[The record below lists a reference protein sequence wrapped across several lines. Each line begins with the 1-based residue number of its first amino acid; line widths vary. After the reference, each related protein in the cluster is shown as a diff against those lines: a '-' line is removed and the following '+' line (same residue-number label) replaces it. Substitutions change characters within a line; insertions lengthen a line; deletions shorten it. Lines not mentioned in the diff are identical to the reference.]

1 MTKNL
6 SEQPTQRLLSDTRL
20 NFWRAVVAGSFVV
33 LAIALALFQVLW
45 SDRYVG
51 LALKNRLRLIRM
63 PPARGQIYDRK
74 GLPLALNVMTFDI
87 MGYPLDLQ
95 RDEVKQKLL
104 GALQRARLP
113 HDPEKLEQRVKNL
126 YWAPYRAISLV
137 SNLTLLQMTSLMEDP
152 EFPEVLFPLPVWR
165 RTYPAGPLASHV
177 VGYVGEISEQ
187 ELRSVETDENK
198 SYIGGD
204 VIGKSGVEKYYEDV
218 LRGSIGERAVEVDAR
233 GRQRR
238 TLNET
243 MPGIGQDLT
252 LTIDLSAQSYASDL
266 MKDYNGVM
274 VALDVNNG
282 EVIVMWS
289 NPSYDPN
296 PLAWGVSGTE
306 WAGLNLDSSRP
317 LLNRAISGQY
327 SPGSIF
333 KAVTGYAALESGVVD
348 KNTSVHCSGVFRLGG
363 NLYHCWRRGG
373 HGRETFVRA
382 LRDSCDVYFY
392 ETSQM
397 VGVKRYDDV
406 GERFAL
412 GRPLGIDLP
421 GEAAGILPG
430 PEWKKKTM
438 RQSWFKGDSV
448 NMSIGQGF
456 VLLTPLQMASV
467 YATIANGGVF
477 YRPHVLKTAEVE
489 GQPTGLRPEYLQLVK
504 AGLRAVVAKGGTGH
518 RAAVSGVEIAG
529 KTGTVQHDHGKD
541 HAVFAGYAPASKP
554 RYAVVC
560 FIEGGESGGRVAGP
574 LVGQLLSF
582 LLNENGS
589 AKEK

>member
-1 MTKNL
+1 MTTNL

-20 NFWRAVVAGSFVV
+20 NFWCAVATGSFVV
-33 LAIALALFQVLW
+33 LAAALALFQVLW

-113 HDPEKLEQRVKNL
+113 HDPEKLEQRIKNL

-137 SNLTLLQMTSLMEDP
+137 SNLTMLQMTSLMEDP

-187 ELRSVETDENK
+187 ELRSVETGENK

-282 EVIVMWS
+282 EVVVMWS

-348 KNTSVHCSGVFRLGG
+348 KNTSVHCSGVFRLGS

-397 VGVKRYDDV
+397 VGVKKYDEA
-406 GERFAL
+406 GERFGL

-421 GEAAGILPG
+421 GEASGLLPS
-430 PEWKKKTM
+430 PEWKRDVM
-438 RQSWFKGDSV
+438 HQSWFRGDSV

-467 YATIANGGVF
+467 YATIANGGIF

-489 GQPTGLRPEYLQLVK
+489 GQPTGLRQEYLKLVK

-582 LLNENGS
+582 LLNENGGT
-589 AKEK
+589 KER

>member
-1 MTKNL
+1 MTTNL

-20 NFWRAVVAGSFVV
+20 NFWCAVATGSFVV
-33 LAIALALFQVLW
+33 LAAALALFQVLW

-113 HDPEKLEQRVKNL
+113 HDPEKLEQRIKNL

-137 SNLTLLQMTSLMEDP
+137 SNLTMLQMTSLMEDP

-187 ELRSVETDENK
+187 ELRSVETGENK

-282 EVIVMWS
+282 EVVVMWS

-306 WAGLNLDSSRP
+306 WAGLNLDASRP

-333 KAVTGYAALESGVVD
+333 KAVTGYAALESGVID
-348 KNTSVHCSGVFRLGG
+348 KNTSVHCSGVFRLGS

-397 VGVKRYDDV
+397 VGVKKYDEA
-406 GERFAL
+406 GERFGL

-421 GEAAGILPG
+421 GEASGLLPS
-430 PEWKKKTM
+430 PEWKRNVM
-438 RQSWFKGDSV
+438 HQSWFRGDSV

-456 VLLTPLQMASV
+456 VLLTPLQMASI
-467 YATIANGGVF
+467 YATIANGGIF

-489 GQPTGLRPEYLQLVK
+489 GQPTGLRQEYLKLVK

-574 LVGQLLSF
+574 LVGRLLSF
-582 LLNENGS
+582 LLNGNGGTN
-589 AKEK
+589 ER

>member
-1 MTKNL
+1 MTTNL

-20 NFWRAVVAGSFVV
+20 NFWCAVATGSFVV
-33 LAIALALFQVLW
+33 LAAALALFQVLW

-113 HDPEKLEQRVKNL
+113 HDPEKLEQRIKNL

-137 SNLTLLQMTSLMEDP
+137 SNLTMLQMTSLMEDP

-187 ELRSVETDENK
+187 ELRSVETGENK

-282 EVIVMWS
+282 EVVVMWS

-333 KAVTGYAALESGVVD
+333 KAVTGYAALESGVAD
-348 KNTSVHCSGVFRLGG
+348 KNTSVHCSGVFRLGS

-397 VGVKRYDDV
+397 VGVKKYDEA
-406 GERFAL
+406 GERFGL

-421 GEAAGILPG
+421 GEASGLLPS
-430 PEWKKKTM
+430 PEWKRDVM
-438 RQSWFKGDSV
+438 HQSWFRGDSV

-467 YATIANGGVF
+467 YATIANGGIF
-477 YRPHVLKTAEVE
+477 YRPHVLKTAKVE
-489 GQPTGLRPEYLQLVK
+489 GQPTGLRQEYLKLVK

-574 LVGQLLSF
+574 LVGRLLSF
-582 LLNENGS
+582 LLNGNGGTN
-589 AKEK
+589 ER

>member
-1 MTKNL
+1 
-6 SEQPTQRLLSDTRL
+6 
-20 NFWRAVVAGSFVV
+20 
-33 LAIALALFQVLW
+33 
-45 SDRYVG
+45 
-51 LALKNRLRLIRM
+51 
-63 PPARGQIYDRK
+63 
-74 GLPLALNVMTFDI
+74 
-87 MGYPLDLQ
+87 
-95 RDEVKQKLL
+95 
-104 GALQRARLP
+104 LQRARLP

-489 GQPTGLRPEYLQLVK
+489 GQPTGLRQEYLQLVK

>member
-6 SEQPTQRLLSDTRL
+6 SEQPTQRLLSDARL

-33 LAIALALFQVLW
+33 LAAALALFQVLW

-104 GALQRARLP
+104 GALQRVRLP
-113 HDPEKLEQRVKNL
+113 HDPEKLEQRIKNL

-165 RTYPAGPLASHV
+165 RTYPAGPLTSHV

-233 GRQRR
+233 GRRRR

-243 MPGIGQDLT
+243 MPGIGEDLT

-282 EVIVMWS
+282 EVVVMWS

>member
-1 MTKNL
+1 MTTNL

-20 NFWRAVVAGSFVV
+20 NFWRAVATGSFVV
-33 LAIALALFQVLW
+33 LAAALALFQVLW

-63 PPARGQIYDRK
+63 PPARGQIYDCK

-113 HDPEKLEQRVKNL
+113 HDPEKLERRIKNL

-252 LTIDLSAQSYASDL
+252 LTLDLSAQSYASDL

-282 EVIVMWS
+282 EVVVMWS

-306 WAGLNLDSSRP
+306 WAGLNFDASRP

-348 KNTSVHCSGVFRLGG
+348 KNTAIHCSGVFRLGS
-363 NLYHCWRRGG
+363 NVYRCWRRGG
-373 HGRETFVRA
+373 HGRESFVHA

-397 VGVKRYDDV
+397 VGVKRYDEV
-406 GERFAL
+406 GERFGL

-421 GEAAGILPG
+421 GEAAGLLPS
-430 PEWKKKTM
+430 PDWKRNAM
-438 RQSWFKGDSV
+438 HQGWFRGDSV

-467 YATIANGGVF
+467 YATIANGGIF
-477 YRPHVLKTAEVE
+477 YRPHVLKTAKVE
-489 GQPTGLRPEYLQLVK
+489 GQPTGLRQEYLKLVK

-518 RAAVSGVEIAG
+518 RAAMSGVEIAG

-541 HAVFAGYAPASKP
+541 HAVFAGYAPASEP

-582 LLNENGS
+582 LLNENGGT
-589 AKEK
+589 KER

>member
-1 MTKNL
+1 MTTKH
-6 SEQPTQRLLSDTRL
+6 SERPPRRLLSDTRL
-20 NFWRAVVAGSFVV
+20 NFWGAVMAGSFVL
-33 LAIALALFQVLW
+33 LAAALVLFQVLW

-63 PPARGQIYDRK
+63 PPARGQIYDRN

-95 RDEVKQKLL
+95 RGEVKQKLL
-104 GALQRARLP
+104 GALRRARLP

-137 SNLTLLQMTSLMEDP
+137 SNLTMLQMTNLVEDP
-152 EFPEVLFPLPVWR
+152 EFPEELFPLPVWR

-187 ELRSVETDENK
+187 ELRSAAPGENK

-204 VIGKSGVEKYYEDV
+204 VIGKSGVEKYYEDT
-218 LRGSIGERAVEVDAR
+218 LRGSVGERAIEVDAR
-233 GRQRR
+233 GRRRR

-243 MPGIGQDLT
+243 MPGVGQDLT

-282 EVIVMWS
+282 EVVVMWS

-306 WAGLNLDSSRP
+306 WAGLSFDSARP
-317 LLNRAISGQY
+317 MLNRAIGGQY

-333 KAVTGYAALESGVVD
+333 KAVTGYAALESGAVD
-348 KNTSVHCSGVFRLGG
+348 KNTLIRCPGVFRLGS
-363 NLYHCWRRGG
+363 NVYRCWRRGG
-373 HGRETFVRA
+373 HGRENFVRA

-392 ETSQM
+392 ETSQT
-397 VGVKRYDDV
+397 VGVKKYDEA
-406 GERFAL
+406 GERFGL

-421 GEAAGILPG
+421 GEAAGILPS

-477 YRPHVLKTAEVE
+477 YRPHVLKTAKVE
-489 GQPTGLRPEYLQLVK
+489 GRATGLRQDCLELVK

-518 RAAVSGVEIAG
+518 RAAVDGVEIAG
-529 KTGTVQHDHGKD
+529 KTGTVQHAHGKD

-574 LVGQLLSF
+574 LVGQLLNF
-582 LLNENGS
+582 MLNENSGT
-589 AKEK
+589 KEK

>member
-1 MTKNL
+1 MTTNL

-20 NFWRAVVAGSFVV
+20 NFWCAVATGSFVV
-33 LAIALALFQVLW
+33 LAAALALFQVLW

-113 HDPEKLEQRVKNL
+113 HDPEKLEQRIKNL
-126 YWAPYRAISLV
+126 YWVPYRAISLV
-137 SNLTLLQMTSLMEDP
+137 SNLTMLQMTSLMEDP

-187 ELRSVETDENK
+187 ELRRVETGENK

-282 EVIVMWS
+282 EVVVMWS

-296 PLAWGVSGTE
+296 PLAWGASGTE

-317 LLNRAISGQY
+317 LLNRVISGQY

-397 VGVKRYDDV
+397 VGVKKYDEA
-406 GERFAL
+406 GERFGL

-421 GEAAGILPG
+421 GEASGLLPS
-430 PEWKKKTM
+430 PEWKRDVM
-438 RQSWFKGDSV
+438 HQSWFRGDSV

-467 YATIANGGVF
+467 YATIANGGIF
-477 YRPHVLKTAEVE
+477 YRPHVLKTAKVE
-489 GQPTGLRPEYLQLVK
+489 GQPTGLRQEYLKLVK

-529 KTGTVQHDHGKD
+529 KTGTIQHDHGKD

-574 LVGQLLSF
+574 LVGRLLSF
-582 LLNENGS
+582 LLNGNGGTN
-589 AKEK
+589 ER